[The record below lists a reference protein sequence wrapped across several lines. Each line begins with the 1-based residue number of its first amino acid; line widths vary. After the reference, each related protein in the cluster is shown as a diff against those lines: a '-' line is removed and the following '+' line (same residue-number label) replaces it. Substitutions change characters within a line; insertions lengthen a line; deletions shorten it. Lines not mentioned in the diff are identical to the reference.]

1 MVSLVINKENLT
13 CNDAAMKILV
23 ILMQEYFNDDNLE
36 RVVDERLL
44 IYDHI
49 KSFIELVKEIGV
61 LNKPVVPFF
70 NKELSYYEKKHH
82 YVMQSILTGTQLL
95 VVMLY
100 IF

>member
-1 MVSLVINKENLT
+1 
-13 CNDAAMKILV
+13 MKILV

-70 NKELSYYEKKHH
+70 NKELSYYEKNT
-82 YVMQSILTGTQLL
+82 I
-95 VVMLY
+95 MLCNQY
-100 IF
+100 LQVLNFW